1 MKCLH
6 LSAFAEYDV
15 TTPTVNSCVRTCLLH
30 VMELKICFK
39 LINDKLLEIALRSGP
54 SLQTEIITLLVT
66 H

>member
-15 TTPTVNSCVRTCLLH
+15 TTPTVNSCVRICLLH
-30 VMELKICFK
+30 AIELKNLFK
-39 LINDKLLEIALRSGP
+39 LINNKLFEIAVRSGP
-54 SLQTEIITLLVT
+54 SLQTKFITLLVT